1 MNCPG
6 EQRISVAIS
15 TRDRADYLAQTLASL
30 KRQSVPPF
38 EILIQNDGG
47 VDNTPQVVSDSGLDI
62 RLFYWENHG
71 LAASRN
77 HLLSLAKGDWILFLD
92 DDDLLDDD
100 ALEVFYRELAADPR
114 PRILYSRYQRIDS
127 EGKLLPTKDK
137 FRELPQG
144 EAAVSLFSKNF
155 LLPSG
160 TLLPVSELRDMEV
173 LFPIG
178 QSAEDYDFF
187 LRLALKIPVQGI
199 DKRLVF
205 RRRHR
210 CNISSASGAKGVS
223 DQIETLKKFLEL
235 AGERIPTRVRADRMA
250 DMYARLALALKR
262 EGAAKDRIRAAWRN
276 SLDNR
281 FVVKN
286 LLRML
291 LSL

>member
-1 MNCPG
+1 MSSLR

-15 TRDRADYLAQTLASL
+15 TCNRANYLALTLGSL

-47 VDNTPQVVSDSGLDI
+47 VDDTPQVVRDSGLDI
-62 RLFYWENHG
+62 SLFYWENHG

-92 DDDLLDDD
+92 DDDLLADD
-100 ALEVFYRELAADPR
+100 ALEVFSRELAADPR
-114 PRILYSRYQRIDS
+114 PRILYSRYQRMDS
-127 EGKLLPTKDK
+127 DGKLLPTKDK

-144 EAAVSLFSKNF
+144 EAVVALFSKNF

-160 TLLPVSELRDMEV
+160 TLLPTAESRDMDA

-178 QSAEDYDFF
+178 QYAEDYDFF

-210 CNISSASGAKGVS
+210 RNISSASGAKGVS
-223 DQIETLKKFLEL
+223 NQVHTMEKFLEL
-235 AGERIPTRVRADRMA
+235 AGERIPAKVRADRMA

-262 EGAAKDRIRAAWRN
+262 EGAARDRIRAAWRS

-281 FVVKN
+281 FSVKN
-286 LLRML
+286 LLRMS